1 MGTETELSH
10 CLQRFT
16 CEFPSSQTVKGIDM
30 TTTLSIHLQ
39 VMTPEKQVEMS
50 TEENPGVHI
59 LFSFLPRLDPLSTQL
74 ESKCEISLAPITGSQ
89 LRHYFFSPQPPQP

>member
-1 MGTETELSH
+1 MGRETELSH

-30 TTTLSIHLQ
+30 TTTLSDHSQ

-50 TEENPGVHI
+50 TEENPGVHV
-59 LFSFLPRLDPLSTQL
+59 LFSFLPRLDPLATQL
-74 ESKCEISLAPITGSQ
+74 ESKCEIS
-89 LRHYFFSPQPPQP
+89 

>member
-1 MGTETELSH
+1 MGRETELSH

-30 TTTLSIHLQ
+30 SDHSQ

-50 TEENPGVHI
+50 TEENPGVHV
-59 LFSFLPRLDPLSTQL
+59 LFSFLPRLDPLATQL
-74 ESKCEISLAPITGSQ
+74 ESKCEIS
-89 LRHYFFSPQPPQP
+89 